1 MHELVCD
8 LVLTGAMLCLQ
19 ASMLQRIQALT
30 SLLNTALAESEQH
43 PERSLPGLAVTFAA
57 TQVQVSA
64 LFPFQTT
71 LLPSCCHPTTHFCLL
86 ATSQTQISACLFG
99 KWYSFLHGLATG
111 LCATSLR
118 ACCGFCQVLVFVGL
132 LHNSFTRTLH

>member
-64 LFPFQTT
+64 LFPFKPT
-71 LLPSCCHPTTHFCLL
+71 LLPSCCHPNTHFCFL
-86 ATSQTQISACLFG
+86 AATQTQISAFLLSVKHCL
-99 KWYSFLHGLATG
+99 SV
-111 LCATSLR
+111 
-118 ACCGFCQVLVFVGL
+118 CQNGTP
-132 LHNSFTRTLH
+132 SYMD